1 MTVRDFIQSIIS
13 NAPDMDAEVYIQSRT
28 VDSDGD
34 VDYIDHDIDMITND
48 GTDDGLFIIV

>member
-34 VDYIDHDIDMITND
+34 IDYIDHDIEMITND
-48 GTDDGLFIIV
+48 GTNDGLFIIV